1 MKWGVRRFQ
10 NQDGSLT
17 KQGHARYK
25 GIKDKQKLV
34 KTYLNR
40 KMSKRQ
46 VTPNNDIDPD
56 IDIVY
61 EKGSTVT
68 HVTPVDFRKLRKGQ
82 DLFISADPYDKA
94 TYKTFLTLKMK
105 SKGFVDRPI
114 SEVAFELNE
123 KLKAP
128 SINKQKT
135 IFNDFYSKNKDVV
148 DSDLSKYYKN
158 KTYNKNDPYND
169 YIKSLD
175 KTGDSKS
182 LFYKRLKEEGY
193 NAVLDQHDITDTW
206 IQAKKPLIVMDAMN
220 TLGKMKVSEIDN
232 GELTKALN
240 EWIKLNK
247 T

>member
-1 MKWGVRRFQ
+1 MG
-10 NQDGSLT
+10 
-17 KQGHARYK
+17 
-25 GIKDKQKLV
+25 
-34 KTYLNR
+34 TYIEF
-40 KMSKRQ
+40 
-46 VTPNNDIDPD
+46 D
-56 IDIVY
+56 Y
-61 EKGSTVT
+61 
-68 HVTPVDFRKLRKGQ
+68 
-82 DLFISADPYDKA
+82 
-94 TYKTFLTLKMK
+94 
-105 SKGFVDRPI
+105 
-114 SEVAFELNE
+114 
-123 KLKAP
+123 
-128 SINKQKT
+128 
-135 IFNDFYSKNKDVV
+135 
-148 DSDLSKYYKN
+148 SKYYKN